1 MRPRCAYVSVSV
13 RVSLKSDDMFNV
25 AIKRENWRFSH
36 RGRMDGDGYSAR
48 DGRCVIAAIGFAT
61 LVRAGNGCK

>member
-25 AIKRENWRFSH
+25 AIKRENWRDSATEAEWME
-36 RGRMDGDGYSAR
+36 MDTAR
-48 DGRCVIAAIGFAT
+48 ETDAVLLQR
-61 LVRAGNGCK
+61 